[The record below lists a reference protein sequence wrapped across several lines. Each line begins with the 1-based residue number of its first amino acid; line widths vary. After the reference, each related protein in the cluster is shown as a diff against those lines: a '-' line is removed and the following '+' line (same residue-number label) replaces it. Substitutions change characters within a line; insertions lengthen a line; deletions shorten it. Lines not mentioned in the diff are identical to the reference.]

1 MKNKVNILGTDYKI
15 EVRKFSE
22 DDCLKRNN
30 WQGYCDED
38 LKLIVLADL
47 DEKEHFQYD
56 SEEQKDKSIKET
68 LRHEI
73 IHAFL
78 NESGLSYSALQYQGA
93 WAKNEEMVDWIAIQF
108 PKIAKVYK
116 ELGIM

>member
-1 MKNKVNILGTDYKI
+1 MKNTVNILGTEYKI
-15 EVRKFSE
+15 EVRKYSE
-22 DDCLKRNN
+22 DECMKRNN

-47 DEKEHFQYD
+47 DEKEYFQYD
-56 SEEQKDKSIKET
+56 SEEQKDKSIKEI

-73 IHAFL
+73 VHAFL
-78 NESGLSYSALQYQGA
+78 NESGLSCSALQYQGA
-93 WAKNEEMVDWIAIQF
+93 WARNEEMVDWIAIQF
-108 PKIAKVYK
+108 PKIAKVYN